1 MKLADINAIAGVL
14 AGIKINKIS
23 DKATKDE
30 ISKSF
35 LAVRKALRPF
45 ERDREELVEKFRSDW
60 KDEITDILA
69 KKDGDRTAFEQ
80 AQADLNAAIVK
91 MLNEGE
97 AEVSFSP
104 VKSDALFNPDP
115 WWENATLGDIDNN
128 IAFLVKM
135 GVAKEE

>member
-14 AGIKINKIS
+14 SGIKINKVA
-23 DKATKDE
+23 DRETKAELGKTY
-30 ISKSF
+30 

-45 ERDREELVEKFRSDW
+45 ERDRDDLVEKFRSDW

-80 AQADLNAAIVK
+80 AQADLNAAVAK

-97 AEVSFSP
+97 AEVALSP
-104 VKSDALFNPDP
+104 VKADALYSPDL

-128 IAFLVKM
+128 IAFLVKH
-135 GVAKEE
+135 GVAEE